1 MVTVSAER
9 SIDNGIDISSGETNY
24 ALRTD
29 LSSRIK
35 RVNPNWNEPADDAT
49 FDVRLSFIGLHP
61 IARVC
66 PLANPVHR
74 V

>member
-1 MVTVSAER
+1 MSGRTVHGHADGR
-9 SIDNGIDISSGETNY
+9 IDNGINIAAGETNY

-49 FDVRLSFIGLHP
+49 FDVR
-61 IARVC
+61 IAE
-66 PLANPVHR
+66 LANVLLP
-74 V
+74 